1 MCTLEIATFSHIFA
15 LVVLFARS
23 QFTNHKFNLFVAQS
37 LVIFVNLTT
46 SPSPGCLP
54 GVRVIDKTKLWGEM
68 SIYIF
73 SFVDIVPYQ
82 GKAIKRVTLL

>member
-15 LVVLFARS
+15 LVVLFA

-54 GVRVIDKTKLWGEM
+54 GVMVIDKTKLWGEM

-73 SFVDIVPYQ
+73 SFVDIVSYQ